1 MSRDTEPQI
10 DMQLPFLVLLFHGCR
25 CLVYLS
31 KLAFLRSS
39 SVGGTAKH
47 LCVMCMNGSCI
58 YTNETLFQQQVGFV
72 V

>member
-1 MSRDTEPQI
+1 MEPQI
-10 DMQLPFLVLLFHGCR
+10 DMQLPSLVLLFLGCR

-47 LCVMCMNGSCI
+47 LCVMCLRASRI
-58 YTNETLFQQQVGFV
+58 YKNENLFQQQVGFV